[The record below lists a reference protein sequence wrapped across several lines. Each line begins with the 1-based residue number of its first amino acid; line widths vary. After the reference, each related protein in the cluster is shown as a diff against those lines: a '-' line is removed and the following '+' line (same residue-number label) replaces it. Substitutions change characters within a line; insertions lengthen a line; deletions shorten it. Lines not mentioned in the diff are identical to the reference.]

1 MTTER
6 SSLSSPTTIGS
17 RITRLE
23 DEPLLRG
30 RGRFVD
36 DIALPGVWHAAFV
49 RSPHP
54 HALIKSVDKTAAL
67 AVPGVHAV
75 LTLDDLAKVMVDA
88 PHGAAFQLRHA
99 ARQGL
104 AVRAR
109 RRRGRPTSASRWR
122 WCWRTTATSPRTPRR
137 WSTVDYEPLPFVADV
152 RTAKDSAPIRRELTT
167 NVITTYKVAFGDV
180 DAAFAKAAHVFKQ
193 ELWQHRGAA
202 HSIEARGLLA
212 ELRQTDGGITVH
224 ASTQKAHDLAADA
237 DLADGLRPEPPRRR
251 PRHRRRLRRQAL
263 RLFRGRRR
271 DGGGEAT
278 QPLDQVDRGP
288 PRIFHQRG
296 ARARPVL
303 GAGDRGRCRRQ
314 GARRARQA
322 PARHRR
328 LHASRTRTFPTTRP
342 RP

>member
-1 MTTER
+1 M
-6 SSLSSPTTIGS
+6 
-17 RITRLE
+17 
-23 DEPLLRG
+23 RG
-30 RGRFVD
+30 HGRFVD
-36 DIALPGVWHAAFV
+36 DITLPGVWHAAFV

-54 HALIKSVDKTAAL
+54 HALITSIDKTAAL
-67 AVPGVHAV
+67 AVAGVHAV

-109 RRRGRPTSASRWR
+109 GRRGVLCRRAGGDGAGGRPLHRRGRHRAGDGGLRAAAVRRRRPHGEGFARRSAASSTS
-122 WCWRTTATSPRTPRR
+122 
-137 WSTVDYEPLPFVADV
+137 
-152 RTAKDSAPIRRELTT
+152 

-202 HSIEARGLLA
+202 HSIEARGSARRAAPDRRRHHRARLDA
-212 ELRQTDGGITVH
+212 EGARP
-224 ASTQKAHDLAADA
+224 SADA
-237 DLADGLRPEPPRRR
+237 DLADGLRPESPRRR

-263 RLFRGRRR
+263 RLFRGRRS
-271 DGGGEAT
+271 DGGGEAH

-303 GAGDRGRCRRQ
+303 GAGDRGRCRSQ

-322 PARHRR
+322 FARHRR
-328 LHASRTRTFPTTRP
+328 LHARRTRTFPTTRP